1 MSAIELVQGPAFSD
15 YGSSL
20 SADGG
25 KDSLRATDSTS
36 SAGSASPH
44 PLQHSQDRFLDMGA
58 GRHGFKGASFS
69 SAVFNLVTTVVGAGI
84 MGLPGTMRV
93 LGIPLGIIA
102 LVAMGILTQ
111 VSLELLIKT
120 TTVQQ
125 VWSYGDLVLQECGP
139 KWRLVL
145 DISVLINNFGLCVV
159 YLIIIADVLA
169 GTWSSIGSAHPGLL
183 KEWNGGE
190 AAWWNTRFFVLVIV
204 TLVVL
209 IPLASFRHVDSLHYT
224 SAIAVILAVVFV
236 VITLIITII
245 KLVEGTLPSP
255 RWLPFVNA
263 PNFFAA
269 LCSVFPVRSPALPS
283 PALPSNSLPSLFF
296 PSLSP
301 SFPSLLCP
309 FPPSSSF
316 PSLPFPPLPFPSIP
330 FLPTPSSLLSLPA
343 SPRASLCAAQI
354 YLSWPLLTSA
364 TSTVST
370 AISRYHTRYHLH
382 QVPPSP
388 GATHTRCHSHQV
400 PPSLSPFHCPFLCLP
415 LPPPL
420 LLHHRS
426 FCPPASPSTRSP
438 RSAPSSLPSSFPLPP
453 PSAPPSAP
461 SPCPC
466 SLYPCLICPFL
477 PTPVHPIYVELKDR
491 TEQNMTAVTRFSMAT
506 CFAIYTLTSLCG
518 YLLFGD
524 ATAPD
529 VLANFST
536 PILTGQQWLNDV
548 VRISYALHVVLVF
561 PVIYYS
567 LRNVTD
573 DLFCYNAEKSLA
585 EDDRRFWIIT
595 GVQLVGICIIGTL
608 VPNIWV
614 AFDLTGATSTMI
626 IGMVFPAVI
635 ALRDRSGVVHG
646 WERKTSWAMI
656 VWAAIICV
664 TSIGSSIYMLVVG
677 IASQP
682 GSQNNQ
688 G

>member
-25 KDSLRATDSTS
+25 KDSSSLRSTD

-44 PLQHSQDRFLDMGA
+44 PILHSQDRFLDMGA

-84 MGLPGTMRV
+84 MGLPGTMRI

-145 DISVLINNFGLCVV
+145 DIAVLINNIGLCVV

-209 IPLASFRHVDSLHYT
+209 IPLASFRHVDSLQYS

-236 VITLIITII
+236 VITLVITII
-245 KLVEGTLPSP
+245 KLVDGTLPSP
-255 RWLPFVNA
+255 RWLPFVSA
-263 PNFFAA
+263 PHFFAA
-269 LCSVFPVRSPALPS
+269 LCSVFPVM
-283 PALPSNSLPSLFF
+283 
-296 PSLSP
+296 
-301 SFPSLLCP
+301 
-309 FPPSSSF
+309 
-316 PSLPFPPLPFPSIP
+316 
-330 FLPTPSSLLSLPA
+330 
-343 SPRASLCAAQI
+343 
-354 YLSWPLLTSA
+354 A
-364 TSTVST
+364 TAYV
-370 AISRYHTRYHLH
+370 
-382 QVPPSP
+382 
-388 GATHTRCHSHQV
+388 CH
-400 PPSLSPFHCPFLCLP
+400 FN
-415 LPPPL
+415 
-420 LLHHRS
+420 
-426 FCPPASPSTRSP
+426 
-438 RSAPSSLPSSFPLPP
+438 
-453 PSAPPSAP
+453 
-461 SPCPC
+461 
-466 SLYPCLICPFL
+466 I
-477 PTPVHPIYVELKDR
+477 HPIYVELKDR
-491 TEQNMTAVTRFSMAT
+491 TEQNMTAVTRFSMGT

-529 VLANFST
+529 VLANFSS
-536 PILTGQQWLNDV
+536 PVLTGQQWLNDV
-548 VRISYALHVVLVF
+548 VRVSYALHVVLVF

-595 GVQLVGICIIGTL
+595 GVQLVGICLVATL

-614 AFDLTGATSTMI
+614 AFDLTGATSTMV

-656 VWAAIICV
+656 MWAGPLSSVDRSGVVHGWERKTSWAMIVWAAIICV
-664 TSIGSSIYMLVVG
+664 TSIASSIYMLVVG

-682 GSQNNQ
+682 GSQDTQ